1 MTAAERAEKIFGIA
15 SSFWKNSDGSI
26 GKKVAIL
33 GITEQL
39 EAYAKEREK
48 ELICEDCGYAGSSV
62 MADHYEAKA
71 EGRRAGLEKL
81 LKSCDD
87 LIDALITTEANEGEK
102 K

>member
-1 MTAAERAEKIFGIA
+1 MNWRVVVRPEVRVDFDEAA
-15 SSFWKNSDGSI
+15 SW
-26 GKKVAIL
+26 
-33 GITEQL
+33 
-39 EAYAKEREK
+39 Y
-48 ELICEDCGYAGSSV
+48 
-62 MADHYEAKA
+62 